1 MYKNYD
7 YCNLKMAE
15 ESDNILKY
23 NQGEKS
29 IKIPLVTYKDTE
41 SLLERIHTCKNNP
54 EKKHQQPKLARI
66 KRVAI
71 HYLPI
76 VRLILQK
83 VILIAIEVKDA

>member
-54 EKKHQQPKLARI
+54 EKKQQPKLARI

-76 VRLILQK
+76 VRLIFQK

>member
-23 NQGEKS
+23 NQGQKS

-41 SLLERIHTCKNNP
+41 SLLERIHTCKSNP
-54 EKKHQQPKLARI
+54 EKKHQQPKLVRI
-66 KRVAI
+66 KRVAS